1 MKWRFLV
8 VLSIGVLVVGCNQ
21 AELTNMKDANEKLEA
36 ENQSLKS
43 TQTKMQNQM
52 DRMGE
57 IDRRMNFWVSQMQNV
72 KARIETNMGNMEVKL
87 YPGKAPIHCF
97 AFIARAEGGF
107 YDNTQFHRV
116 IPGFMIQGG
125 DPNSKNKDPYD
136 DGSGGP
142 LVNIPHEFND
152 TKHMKGI
159 LSMARVG
166 DVNAGAGCQFF
177 IMHGPTPH
185 LDGQYTA
192 FGEVT
197 SGLDVLDKI
206 ANVKVIENN
215 PRLQNHPVN
224 PVIIKHIEVFR

>member
-1 MKWRFLV
+1 MKWYL
-8 VLSIGVLVVGCNQ
+8 LITLGMGLWLTGCNQ
-21 AELTNMKDANEKLEA
+21 AELDQLKESNEKLVA

-43 TQTKMQNQM
+43 TQDKIQNQM
-52 DRMGE
+52 NRMEE
-57 IDRRMNFWVSQMQNV
+57 IDKRVRFWVGQMQNA
-72 KARIETNMGNMEVKL
+72 KARIETNVGNIEVKF
-87 YPGKAPIHCF
+87 YPEKAPIHCF

-116 IPGFMIQGG
+116 ISGFMIQGG
-125 DPNSKNKDPYD
+125 DPNTKNKDPYD
-136 DGSGGP
+136 DGMGGP

-166 DVNAGAGCQFF
+166 DVNVGAGSQFF

-192 FGEVT
+192 FGEVIN
-197 SGLDVLDKI
+197 GLDVVDKI
-206 ANVKVIENN
+206 ANMNVIQNN
-215 PRLQNHPVN
+215 PRLQDHPSS